1 MQEKIKNII
10 IEYVSINPDELT
22 PEVEFRG
29 DLGLTSL
36 AMMNMLVEVED
47 EFGVEIDEA
56 DALEFEKLQD
66 LYDYLSGQ
74 GINE

>member
-10 IEYVSINPDELT
+10 TQYVSINPDELT

-47 EFGVEIDEA
+47 EFDVEVDETA
-56 DALEFEKLQD
+56 ALEFEKLQD
-66 LYDYLSGQ
+66 LYDYLTEQ
-74 GINE
+74 GIKD

>member
-10 IEYVSINPDELT
+10 TEYVSINPDELT

>member
-10 IEYVSINPDELT
+10 TQYVDINPDELT

-56 DALEFEKLQD
+56 AALEFEKLQD
-66 LYDYLSGQ
+66 LYDYLAEQ
-74 GINE
+74 GVKE